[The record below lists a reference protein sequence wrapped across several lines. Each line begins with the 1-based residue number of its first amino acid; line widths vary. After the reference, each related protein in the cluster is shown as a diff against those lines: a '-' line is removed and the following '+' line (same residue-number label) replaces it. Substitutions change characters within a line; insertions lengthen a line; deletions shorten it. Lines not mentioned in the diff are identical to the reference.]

1 MSVVCLLKSSFG
13 GLPCFKALC
22 DVASQASLYIM
33 ARSSPQKM
41 AAGCERVKMKGASD
55 CRVSGHSFADPRS
68 LSSLQGSV
76 SYGKNKERDVV
87 VVELLHTTLR
97 P

>member
-1 MSVVCLLKSSFG
+1 MSSVYLLKASFG

-22 DVASQASLYIM
+22 DVASQASLYII

-55 CRVSGHSFADPRS
+55 CRVSGHSFAEPRS
-68 LSSLQGSV
+68 LSSLQESV
-76 SYGKNKERDVV
+76 SYVKDKARDVV
-87 VVELLHTTLR
+87 VD
-97 P
+97 